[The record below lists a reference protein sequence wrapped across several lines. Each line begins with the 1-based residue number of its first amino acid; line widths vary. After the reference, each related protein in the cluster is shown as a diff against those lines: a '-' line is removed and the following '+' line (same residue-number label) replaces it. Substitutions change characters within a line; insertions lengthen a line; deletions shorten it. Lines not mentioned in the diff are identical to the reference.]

1 MIISIGGKAGSG
13 KTTIAKMLAEKLGW
27 PLYFIGK
34 IRRAKAAE
42 LNMTLEEYNKYGE
55 THAETD
61 LEVDEYQKQLGLT
74 EDNFVIE
81 GRTSFYFIPHSIKI
95 FFEVDDLAGA
105 TRAYGEQQ
113 QNSERRKESRAQTI
127 EEVLTKIK
135 ERNANDA
142 ARYKKYYDLDF
153 LNHGKYDLVVDT
165 SELTTEQVFDR
176 VWRYINQ
183 KQTEID
189 PVKPDSN

>member
-13 KTTIAKMLAEKLGW
+13 KSTIAKMLAEKLGW

-42 LNMTLEEYNKYGE
+42 RGMTLEEYNKYGE

-95 FFEVDDLAGA
+95 FFEVDDLIGA
-105 TRAYGEQQ
+105 TRAYGEQR
-113 QNSERRKESRAQTI
+113 QNKERRTESKAQTI

-135 ERNANDA
+135 ERNASDA
-142 ARYKKYYDLDF
+142 ARYKKYYDFDF
-153 LNHGKYDLVVDT
+153 LDHSRYDLVVDT
-165 SELTTEQVFDR
+165 SRLTTEQVFDQ
-176 VWRYINQ
+176 VWRYIHK
-183 KQTEID
+183 KQAKID
-189 PVKPDSN
+189 K